1 MPRSILIFA
10 ALAATVALFTIKLA
24 PARLADARLAAMTNG
39 NVHLTDA
46 EGTLWD
52 ARGILTAGA
61 TRIPVAWRIDPW
73 PLLRRELHLHL
84 VRGEGSSTASPKG
97 DIAIGRDSI
106 ELRDV
111 EATIPAG
118 FFGAAAGFG
127 TASLVGG
134 DVEINASRLEW
145 APPANHG
152 DARLRWRGASL
163 TIAGSAQPIELGEIT
178 TALSANGYRLAGPV
192 SGSGGD
198 LGVRGTATLS
208 AGNGIQLSLVLT
220 PRRADDRDLARALSV
235 LGVRDA
241 DGWRV
246 EWRLPLR

>member
-1 MPRSILIFA
+1 MPRSILIFV
-10 ALAATVALFTIKLA
+10 ALAATVALFAVKLA
-24 PARLADARLAAMTNG
+24 PASLADARLAAMTRG
-39 NVHLTDA
+39 NVHVSDA
-46 EGTLWD
+46 EGTVWD
-52 ARGILTAGA
+52 ARGTLTAGA
-61 TRIPVAWRIDPW
+61 ARIPIAWRIEPL
-73 PLLRRELHLHL
+73 PLLRRELRLHL
-84 VRGEGSSTASPKG
+84 VRGEGGPTASPKG
-97 DIAIGRDSI
+97 DIAIGGDSI

-134 DVEINASRLEW
+134 DVEIDASRLEW

-163 TIAGSAQPIELGEIT
+163 TAAGSARPIELGDV
-178 TALSANGYRLAGPV
+178 TAALGADRDRLHGPV
-192 SGSGGD
+192 SNAGGD

-208 AGNGIQLSLVLT
+208 AANGIQLSLMLT
-220 PRRADDRDLARALSV
+220 PRRADDRDLARALSM
-235 LGVRDA
+235 LGAPDG

-246 EWRLPLR
+246 EWRSPLR

>member
-1 MPRSILIFA
+1 VPRSLLIFA
-10 ALAATVALFTIKLA
+10 ALAATVALFAVALA
-24 PARLADARLAAMTNG
+24 PASLADARLAAMTKG
-39 NVHLTDA
+39 NVHVSDA
-46 EGTLWD
+46 DGTLWN

-73 PLLRRELHLHL
+73 PLVRRELHLHF
-84 VRGEGSSTASPKG
+84 VRGEDVSSLSPKG
-97 DIAIGRDSI
+97 DIAIGRDSV

-118 FFGAAAGFG
+118 FFSAAAGSG

-134 DVEINASRLEW
+134 DVEISASRLEW
-145 APPANHG
+145 APPASRG
-152 DARLRWRGASL
+152 EVRLRWRGAS
-163 TIAGSAQPIELGEIT
+163 AMVPGRAQPIDLGDIT
-178 TALSANGYRLAGPV
+178 SALGANGDRLSGPV
-192 SGSGGD
+192 SNAGGD
-198 LGVRGTATLS
+198 LGIRGTATLS

-220 PRRADDRDLARALSV
+220 PRRADDRDLARALSM
-235 LGVRDA
+235 LGVPDA

>member
-10 ALAATVALFTIKLA
+10 ALTATVALFAVKLA
-24 PARLADARLAAMTNG
+24 PASLADARLAAMTRG

-84 VRGEGSSTASPKG
+84 VRGEGGPPASPKG
-97 DIAIGRDSI
+97 DVAIGRDSV

-111 EATIPAG
+111 EAAIPAG
-118 FFGAAAGFG
+118 FFGAAAGFDP
-127 TASLVGG
+127 ASLVGG
-134 DVEINASRLEW
+134 DVEISASRLEW

-152 DARLRWRGASL
+152 DVRLRWRGASL
-163 TIAGSAQPIELGEIT
+163 TIAGGEQPIALGDIT
-178 TALSANGYRLAGPV
+178 TALGAEGDRVYGPV
-192 SGSGGD
+192 SNAGGD
-198 LGVRGTATLS
+198 LGVRGTAALS

-220 PRRADDRDLARALSV
+220 PRRADDRDLARALSM
-235 LGVRDA
+235 LGVPDGE
-241 DGWRV
+241 GWRV